1 MLAKNIR
8 LEIETRL
15 KQIIDTSL
23 LIPFSHKQIIKDF
36 SDGKKVFP

>member
-15 KQIIDTSL
+15 KRITDTSL
-23 LIPFSHKQIIKDF
+23 LRPFSHKRMIKDF
-36 SDGKKVFP
+36 VDGKKVFP